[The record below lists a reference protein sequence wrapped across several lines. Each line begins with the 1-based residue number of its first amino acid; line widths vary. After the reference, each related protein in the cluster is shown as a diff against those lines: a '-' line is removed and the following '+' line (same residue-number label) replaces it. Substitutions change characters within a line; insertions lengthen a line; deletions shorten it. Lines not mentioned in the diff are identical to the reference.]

1 MARTSLDPGRAR
13 PARPFLR
20 RLWFATVSSASE
32 TPGGPASEDDSWRPG
47 DRRLHSHAAPG
58 NAGTGQWAWAWR
70 RCRPPQSL
78 RRMSLS
84 SGVPALSPKHRRC
97 SLVWRPGFKQRTRSK
112 RWRWCW
118 RGKGRSFARV
128 PSLDCCLNTIYA
140 AGSCSSVVPA
150 NIFQE
155 FIGPPRRC
163 APTRLRRQ
171 RFATLRAA

>member
-1 MARTSLDPGRAR
+1 MARTSLDQGRAR

-20 RLWFATVSSASE
+20 RLWFCYCFICLRNSRRS
-32 TPGGPASEDDSWRPG
+32 GFGRRFWRPG

-70 RCRPPQSL
+70 RCHPPQSL

-97 SLVWRPGFKQRTRSK
+97 SLVWRPGFKQRTRSR
-112 RWRWCW
+112 RWRSCW

-128 PSLDCCLNTIYA
+128 PSLDSCLNTIYA

>member
-1 MARTSLDPGRAR
+1 MTRTSLDPGRAR
-13 PARPFLR
+13 PARPFPW
-20 RLWFATVSSASE
+20 RLWFCYCFICLRNS
-32 TPGGPASEDDSWRPG
+32 
-47 DRRLHSHAAPG
+47 RRSGFGRRFLAARRQAVACHAAPG

-112 RWRWCW
+112 RWRSCW

-128 PSLDCCLNTIYA
+128 PSLDSCLNTIYA